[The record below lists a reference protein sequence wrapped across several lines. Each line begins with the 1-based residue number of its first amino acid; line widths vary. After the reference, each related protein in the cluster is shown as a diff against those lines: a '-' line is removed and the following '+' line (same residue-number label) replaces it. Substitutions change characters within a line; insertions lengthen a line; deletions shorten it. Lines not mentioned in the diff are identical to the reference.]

1 MDLYPIVLFVHIVG
15 VLGLFMAIAIEV
27 VGLVR
32 LRRAQTVEL
41 VCEIVEAD
49 AFLAKVFP
57 VATITILLAGLYMGV
72 TRWGW
77 YNAWVDVSLGVF
89 ILLSVQ
95 GVAVNARCMRQ
106 ILSQAHLS
114 SHGPVLPELS
124 ARITLASRYPCR
136 ELV

>member
-15 VLGLFMAIAIEV
+15 VGAVYGDCHEV
-27 VGLVR
+27 TGLVR

-57 VATITILLAGLYMGV
+57 VATITILLAGLYMVV

-77 YNAWVDVSLGVF
+77 YNAWVDTIGGVY
-89 ILLSVQ
+89 SPERP
-95 GVAVNARCMRQ
+95 GSRRQ
-106 ILSQAHLS
+106 CPVHAPDPESGPLILSWPSTTRAFRENNAGKQI
-114 SHGPVLPELS
+114 PVP
-124 ARITLASRYPCR
+124 
-136 ELV
+136 